1 MCGTRGYI
9 GQAMAGA
16 SGGAFLALLE
26 EDMKTMIVTMIL

>member
-1 MCGTRGYI
+1 
-9 GQAMAGA
+9 MAGA